1 MKEKN
6 GKLPEDEKRRRR
18 ALAAAA
24 LLGLAGI
31 LYLSGLLAQLRTGYR
46 SWMAEGGMAGQSLMP
61 PACAATC
68 WIWWSP

>member
-6 GKLPEDEKRRRR
+6 GKLPEDETRRRR

-31 LYLSGLLAQLRTGYR
+31 LYLSGLLAQLRTGDR
-46 SWMAEGGMAGQSLMP
+46 KSVV
-61 PACAATC
+61 
-68 WIWWSP
+68 